1 MSTAIDQN
9 ISITA
14 DGVRAAASRIAG
26 HTIRTPLIENEFLN
40 EAAGG
45 RVLVKAE
52 VLQHCG
58 SFKFRG
64 AFNFTSQLSESAR
77 RRGVVAWSSGNHGQG
92 IARAA
97 RHFGVPAAIVMP
109 ADAPTLKIEKTRA
122 LGAEIITY
130 DRYSE
135 DREEIGRAIERER
148 GMALAPSYDHPNIIE
163 GQGTLGLE
171 TIKDAWAL
179 GVELDAFV
187 ICCGGGGLTSGCA
200 LIAEDISPRT
210 EIWIAEPEGF
220 NEAWASI
227 EAGERLTADITRRTI
242 CDAIATPAPGR
253 ITFPI
258 MQRLVRGG
266 VAVTEAE
273 VEAAMVFAF
282 KHLKLVVE
290 PGGAVA
296 LAAVLAGKFYGRG
309 KTTALTLSGGN
320 VDPAL
325 YAAILGSNK

>member
-1 MSTAIDQN
+1 MTDETR
-9 ISITA
+9 SITA
-14 DGVRAAASRIAG
+14 GGVRAAVGRLAG
-26 HTIRTPLIENEFLN
+26 RAIRTPLIENEFLN
-40 EAAGG
+40 ETAGG

-64 AFNFTSQLSESAR
+64 AYNLISQLSEEER
-77 RRGVVAWSSGNHGQG
+77 RRGVLAWSSGNHAQG
-92 IARAA
+92 VAYAA
-97 RHFGVPAAIVMP
+97 KLLGVDATIVMP
-109 ADAPTLKIEKTRA
+109 ADAPAIKTEKVRA
-122 LGAEIITY
+122 FGAEIVTY
-130 DRYSE
+130 DRYKD
-135 DREEIGRAIERER
+135 DREAIGAKIMEER
-148 GMALAPSYDHPNIIE
+148 GLSLAPPYDHPQTIE

-171 TIKDAWAL
+171 VIEDARAL
-179 GVELDAFV
+179 GAELDAFV
-187 ICCGGGGLTSGCA
+187 ICCGGGGLTAGCA
-200 LIAEDISPRT
+200 LIAEDMSPRT

-220 NEAWASI
+220 DESWASI
-227 EAGERLTADITRRTI
+227 RDGERRRADVGRKTI
-242 CDAIATPAPGR
+242 CDALAAPTPGR
-253 ITFPI
+253 VTFPI

-273 VEAAMVFAF
+273 VGAAMVFAF

-296 LAAVLAGKFYGRG
+296 LAAVLTGKFDASG

-325 YAAILGSNK
+325 YASILGRS